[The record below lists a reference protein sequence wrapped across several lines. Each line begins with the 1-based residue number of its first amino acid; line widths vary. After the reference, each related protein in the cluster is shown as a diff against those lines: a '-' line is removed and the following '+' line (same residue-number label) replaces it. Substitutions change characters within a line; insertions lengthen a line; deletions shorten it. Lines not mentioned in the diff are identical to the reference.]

1 LTASSA
7 LQRAV
12 GTPRPSAIPR
22 CAVVVVV
29 LALMGA
35 THGASVARATVFHAK
50 DEALAL
56 AFPGSDRV
64 EDRAV
69 ILTDEQKAAVEKR
82 AHAPLESQL
91 WTVYVGW
98 RGTELLGYAVID
110 THTVRTLP
118 ETAMV
123 VLSPSGEVRR
133 VEILA
138 FYEPPEYMPPERW
151 TRQFDGRHLDDDLKL
166 GAAVHGITGAT
177 LSATALTAAVRRVLA
192 LYAVLSEAGVLAA
205 K

>member
-1 LTASSA
+1 
-7 LQRAV
+7 V
-12 GTPRPSAIPR
+12 TP
-22 CAVVVVV
+22 
-29 LALMGA
+29 
-35 THGASVARATVFHAK
+35 ARATVFHAK

-56 AFPGSDRV
+56 AFPGSDRI
-64 EDRAV
+64 EDRTV
-69 ILTDEQKAAVEKR
+69 ILTDEQRAAVEKR

-98 RGTELLGYAVID
+98 HGDELLGYAVID

-138 FYEPPEYMPPERW
+138 FYEPPEYTPPERW
-151 TRQFDGRHLDDDLKL
+151 RRQFDGHHLDDDLKL
-166 GAAVHGITGAT
+166 GGAVQGITGAT

-192 LYAVLSEAGVLAA
+192 LYTVLMQTGALP
-205 K
+205 KR

>member
-1 LTASSA
+1 MGQAVIGLGLAVAAVLTA
-7 LQRAV
+7 
-12 GTPRPSAIPR
+12 T
-22 CAVVVVV
+22 
-29 LALMGA
+29 
-35 THGASVARATVFHAK
+35 VAHATVFHAK

-64 EDRAV
+64 EERPF

-98 RGTELLGYAVID
+98 RGDALLGYAVID

-123 VLSPSGEVRR
+123 VLSPSGDVRR

-138 FYEPPEYMPPERW
+138 FYEPPEYTPPERW

-166 GAAVHGITGAT
+166 GAGVQGITGAT
-177 LSATALTAAVRRVLA
+177 LSATALTAGVRRVLA
-192 LYAVLSEAGVLAA
+192 LYAVLTEQGLLRS

>member
-1 LTASSA
+1 MTRSVLWFVA
-7 LQRAV
+7 
-12 GTPRPSAIPR
+12 
-22 CAVVVVV
+22 V
-29 LALMGA
+29 LALA
-35 THGASVARATVFHAK
+35 TVPAPARATVFHAK

-69 ILTDEQKAAVEKR
+69 ILSDEQKAAVEKR

-98 RGTELLGYAVID
+98 RGDELLGYAIID

-123 VLSPSGEVRR
+123 VLSP
-133 VEILA
+133 
-138 FYEPPEYMPPERW
+138 
-151 TRQFDGRHLDDDLKL
+151 
-166 GAAVHGITGAT
+166 
-177 LSATALTAAVRRVLA
+177 
-192 LYAVLSEAGVLAA
+192 AG
-205 K
+205 

>member
-1 LTASSA
+1 MRRT
-7 LQRAV
+7 
-12 GTPRPSAIPR
+12 
-22 CAVVVVV
+22 VVVWALVV
-29 LALMGA
+29 AALLATTA
-35 THGASVARATVFHAK
+35 ARATVFHAK

-69 ILTDEQKAAVEKR
+69 ILTAAQKAEVEKR

-91 WTVYVGW
+91 WTIYIGW
-98 RGTELLGYAVID
+98 RGDELLGYAVID

-123 VLSPSGEVRR
+123 VLSPAGDVRR

-138 FYEPPEYMPPERW
+138 FYEPPEYMAPERW
-151 TRQFDGRHLDDDLKL
+151 TRQFDGHHLDDDMKL
-166 GAAVHGITGAT
+166 GAGVQGITGAT
-177 LSATALTAAVRRVLA
+177 LSATALTAGVRRVLA
-192 LYAVLSEAGVLAA
+192 LYAVLAEQGLLRS

>member
-1 LTASSA
+1 MTWRTPLRRTVGSHLRYGVAPVIV
-7 LQRAV
+7 AV
-12 GTPRPSAIPR
+12 LGISISL
-22 CAVVVVV
+22 CA
-29 LALMGA
+29 
-35 THGASVARATVFHAK
+35 TVAHATVFHAK

-82 AHAPLESQL
+82 ARAPLESQL
-91 WTVYVGW
+91 WTIYVGW
-98 RGTELLGYAVID
+98 KGTELLGYAVID

-123 VLSPSGEVRR
+123 VLSPGGEVRR

-138 FYEPPEYMPPERW
+138 FYEPPEYTPPERW
-151 TRQFDGRHLDDDLKL
+151 TRQFDGRRLDDDLKL
-166 GAAVHGITGAT
+166 GAAVHGITGET
-177 LSATALTAAVRRVLA
+177 LSATALTAAVRRVLS
-192 LYAVLSEAGVLAA
+192 LYAVLSEGGILAT

>member
-1 LTASSA
+1 MTWRTPLRRTVGSRLRYGVAPVIVAVLGISISLCATTA
-7 LQRAV
+7 
-12 GTPRPSAIPR
+12 
-22 CAVVVVV
+22 
-29 LALMGA
+29 
-35 THGASVARATVFHAK
+35 HATVFHAK

-91 WTVYVGW
+91 WTIYVGW
-98 RGTELLGYAVID
+98 KGTELLGYAVID

-123 VLSPSGEVRR
+123 VLSPGGEVRR

-138 FYEPPEYMPPERW
+138 FYEPPEYTPPERW
-151 TRQFDGRHLDDDLKL
+151 TRQFDGRRLDDDLKL

-192 LYAVLSEAGVLAA
+192 LYAVLSEGGILAT